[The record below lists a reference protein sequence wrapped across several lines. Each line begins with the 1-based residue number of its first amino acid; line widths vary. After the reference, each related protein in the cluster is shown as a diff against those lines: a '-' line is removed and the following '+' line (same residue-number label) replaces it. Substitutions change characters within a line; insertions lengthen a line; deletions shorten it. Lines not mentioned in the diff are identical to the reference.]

1 MKRAL
6 RLTFTIY
13 VFLIIM
19 ISTGC
24 SFLGR
29 REYITPN
36 YYVLDYL
43 VPTENPDLVQT
54 KHFNKTLEVMET
66 KLPRTYDRNQ
76 IVQKKS
82 FTQISYFSNELWANR
97 LYDAVPN
104 LLVRRLNA
112 YNIFKSVSRDLG
124 ETIPDYYLE
133 TFIQNIEYVASEKPY
148 AFLRMDFVLRDAKT
162 NTVIFSN
169 RSERTEI
176 LYDISVQYFVQ
187 AVNEMM
193 MAETDKLAQKSI
205 NFLKGLQVDDSF
217 KMLQTSQKET
227 LSFREE
233 PISSENNIDS
243 NSGELMIPLFMES
256 ENPIPFIAE
265 YRDTLD
271 LSETMVTG
279 TMNEVL
285 TLHKGKWRI
294 TLGSEL
300 DIKTTVD
307 INPHMRTV
315 IAPFWSEL
323 IIRVIDESQTRVRMR
338 YDIYSKTEGQS
349 GFDSKVNS
357 KYSPSDEIGET
368 EYLWVINPGNYLIT
382 LNGVSPNAY
391 RDFTT
396 VSIEEGK
403 SYVLTIV
410 VDPSG
415 ERTVLIGAGILE
427 SSELIEKQRFHKGAV
442 HTNFNV
448 ASSNSVDK
456 DNPTRSISLSSQF
469 DNKIDYDVWPFH
481 FTIKSLYDLGFD
493 KTTGT
498 EFRVNVDDYSAKN
511 ALVLYPW
518 KLNRL
523 LKNFGLYGRGD
534 IDTHFFE
541 EYSFFESDKNFMKIS
556 QDSDT
561 LLIESAKK
569 LKVKEPF
576 YPLRLKEGLGLT
588 YRVNLSPN
596 IYFNLRSGYGWQQ
609 DYEKE
614 VYSYYGSTT
623 LDTITYEVYKENQ
636 PIDTQGIEA
645 SFLLSATNLFKFI
658 SITSN
663 LDVLF
668 PINEKEKS
676 TIFDNETL
684 INIKLYRNISMDIKA
699 NVKYNKAL
707 RDYVLT
713 DYSAF
718 LRLSLY
724 Y

>member
-1 MKRAL
+1 MKRVL
-6 RLTFTIY
+6 RLT
-13 VFLIIM
+13 LIIT
-19 ISTGC
+19 ILVPIIFSLGC
-24 SFLGR
+24 SFWNR

-43 VPTENPDLVQT
+43 APTENPDLVQT
-54 KHFNKTLEVMET
+54 THFNKTLEVMET
-66 KLPRTYDRNQ
+66 RLPRTYDRNQ

-82 FTQISYFSNELWANR
+82 FTQISYFANELWANK

-124 ETIPDYYLE
+124 ESVPDYYLE
-133 TFIQNIEYVASEKPY
+133 TFIQNIEYVSSEKPY
-148 AFLRMDFVLRDAKT
+148 AFLRMDFVLKDAKT
-162 NTVIFSN
+162 QAVVFSN
-169 RSERTEI
+169 KSERAET
-176 LYDISVQYFVQ
+176 LYDTSVQYFVQ
-187 AVNEMM
+187 TFNEMIM
-193 MAETDKLAQKSI
+193 GETDKFAQKSI
-205 NFLKGLQVDDSF
+205 DFLKGLSVKDSF
-217 KMLQTSQKET
+217 KVLQTSQKET
-227 LSFREE
+227 ISYREE
-233 PISSENNIDS
+233 PVSTDENIDS
-243 NSGELMIPLFMES
+243 NRGELMIPLYLES
-256 ENPIPFIAE
+256 ENPIPYIAE
-265 YRDTLD
+265 YRDTVD
-271 LSETMVTG
+271 ISQDVVTG

-285 TLHKGKWRI
+285 SLHKGKWKI
-294 TLGSEL
+294 TMGSEL
-300 DIKTTVD
+300 DIKTTVE
-307 INPHMRTV
+307 INPHMRAV
-315 IAPFWSEL
+315 VAPFWSEL
-323 IIRVIDESQTRVRMR
+323 IVKIIDESQTRVRMR
-338 YDIYSKTEGQS
+338 YDIYSKTEGQN
-349 GFDSKVNS
+349 GFDAKVNS
-357 KYSPSDEIGET
+357 IYSPSDEIGET
-368 EYLWVINPGNYLIT
+368 DYLWVINPGNYLIT
-382 LNGVSPNAY
+382 LNGASPNAY
-391 RDFTT
+391 KDFTT
-396 VSIEEGK
+396 VSIDAGK

-415 ERTVLIGAGILE
+415 ERSVLIGAGILE
-427 SSELIEKQRFHKGAV
+427 SSEFVEKSGFHKGAV
-442 HTNFNV
+442 HTNLSL

-456 DNPTRSISLSSQF
+456 NNPTQSISLSGQF

-481 FTIKSLYDLGFD
+481 FTLKSLYDLGFD

-518 KLNRL
+518 KLNKL
-523 LKNFGLYGRGD
+523 LKNFGFYGRGD
-534 IDTHFFE
+534 INTHFFD
-541 EYSFFESDKNFMKIS
+541 EYSFFETEKNYMKIS

-561 LLIESAKK
+561 LLFVNAKK
-569 LKVKEPF
+569 LKVKEPY
-576 YPLRLKEGLGLT
+576 YPLRLKEGCGLT

-609 DYEKE
+609 DYEKS
-614 VYSYYGSTT
+614 VYSYAGTT
-623 LDTITYEVYKENQ
+623 TIDTLTYEVYKENQ
-636 PIDTQGIEA
+636 PIDTQGLEA

-676 TIFDNETL
+676 TIFDNENL

-699 NVKYNKAL
+699 NIKYNKAVQ
-707 RDYVLT
+707 DYVLT